1 MNNAGR
7 YFLYVCEYVIVRFE
21 RSILMVVMKNVHSLC
36 ILMEITYLFIN
47 FTREA
52 NQKSGKSLAWNSQ
65 QHFLLS
71 SPGPTKIH
79 QIHTDIQ
86 KSKYTDRYT
95 YYCIHSNINKCISI
109 S

>member
-1 MNNAGR
+1 M
-7 YFLYVCEYVIVRFE
+7 YVCEYVIVRFE
-21 RSILMVVMKNVHSLC
+21 RSILMIVMTNVNSLY

-65 QHFLLS
+65 QPFLLS

-86 KSKYTDRYT
+86 KSKYSDTRIIAYIQT
-95 YYCIHSNINKCISI
+95 
-109 S
+109 